1 MDVPPQTE
9 SAVATK
15 KRKAKAKQQRLKSKK
30 RRGDRLSTFDMCL
43 LVQAKSISSRLE
55 LASLAA
61 AQVREGKTML
71 AEFIANRGS
80 KAVDEVIQ
88 LIKEFAKAETH
99 LNRFKKTSIE
109 LLEEE
114 LTGKCIEG
122 CEGRWLTAAE
132 ELLQC
137 HEIEKHSFCN
147 AIYSALQKGR
157 GKCRNVYIHGPANCR
172 KSFILSLLKVIYQA
186 FSNPAAGSFAWIGA
200 EEAEIIDLNDF
211 RWHPK
216 IIT

>member
-1 MDVPPQTE
+1 M
-9 SAVATK
+9 ATK

-30 RRGDRLSTFDMCL
+30 RRGDRLSTFDMCQ

-55 LASLAA
+55 LASLAT
-61 AQVREGKTML
+61 AQVREGKTVL

-132 ELLQC
+132 ELLQR
-137 HEIEKHSFCN
+137 HEIEKHSFV
-147 AIYSALQKGR
+147 IRKTTVVTVLTYSSRAKKLFLH
-157 GKCRNVYIHGPANCR
+157 CFDDPY
-172 KSFILSLLKVIYQA
+172 
-186 FSNPAAGSFAWIGA
+186 NPVMY
-200 EEAEIIDLNDF
+200 L
-211 RWHPK
+211 
-216 IIT
+216 

>member
-1 MDVPPQTE
+1 
-9 SAVATK
+9 
-15 KRKAKAKQQRLKSKK
+15 
-30 RRGDRLSTFDMCL
+30 MCQ

-55 LASLAA
+55 LASLAT
-61 AQVREGKTML
+61 AQVREGKTVL

-114 LTGKCIEG
+114 LTGKCIEV

-132 ELLQC
+132 ELLQR
-137 HEIEKHSFCN
+137 HEIEKHSF
-147 AIYSALQKGR
+147 IIRKTTVVTVLTYSSRAKKLFYTVFTAHTIQLCTCKYF
-157 GKCRNVYIHGPANCR
+157 CSSSPCTYW
-172 KSFILSLLKVIYQA
+172 F
-186 FSNPAAGSFAWIGA
+186 
-200 EEAEIIDLNDF
+200 
-211 RWHPK
+211 
-216 IIT
+216 

>member
-1 MDVPPQTE
+1 M
-9 SAVATK
+9 ATK
-15 KRKAKAKQQRLKSKK
+15 KRKAKAKQQLLKSKK
-30 RRGDRLSTFDMCL
+30 RRGDRLSTFDMCQ

-55 LASLAA
+55 LASLAT
-61 AQVREGKTML
+61 AQVREGKTVL

-132 ELLQC
+132 ELLQR
-137 HEIEKHSFCN
+137 HEIEKHSFV
-147 AIYSALQKGR
+147 IRKTTVVTVLTYSSWAKKLFLH
-157 GKCRNVYIHGPANCR
+157 CFYGP
-172 KSFILSLLKVIYQA
+172 Y
-186 FSNPAAGSFAWIGA
+186 NPVMY
-200 EEAEIIDLNDF
+200 L
-211 RWHPK
+211 
-216 IIT
+216 